1 MVKIDWNS
9 LKNADVNIAWR
20 LAADAMMADN
30 IFPEMLV
37 VRNIEN
43 VPYFDLMVCFTKKP
57 SGFLDRLVG
66 SSEYQIQGH
75 ITDLVKRVGNP
86 KTDLKNLVEMC
97 SDIRKKKPEVEG
109 DINIW
114 HSGKKTIKMEMND
127 ISKEAV
133 NLSINDGNVV
143 LDTFKDSLK
152 GIDSIYII
160 SEVIYA
166 ERVQISVNIGY
177 QTKRKIFERIP
188 VAFSYKRFPVDN
200 KGVLHE
206 AVVSKIEATAK
217 FLPIDN

>member
-1 MVKIDWNS
+1 MAKIDWNI
-9 LKNADVNIAWR
+9 LKDADVKIAWR

-37 VRNIEN
+37 VHNIED
-43 VPYFDLMVCFTKKP
+43 VPYFDLLVCFTKKQ
-57 SGFLDRLVG
+57 SGFLDRLIG
-66 SSEYQIQGH
+66 SSEYHLQGH

-86 KTDLKNLVEMC
+86 KTDLKNLMEMC
-97 SDIRKKKPEVEG
+97 SDIRKEKPMVEG
-109 DINIW
+109 YMNNW
-114 HSGKKTIKMEMND
+114 HSGKKAIKVEMKD

-133 NLSINDGNVV
+133 NLSIKDGNVV

-152 GIDSIYII
+152 SIDSIYII
-160 SEVIYA
+160 SEVIFA
-166 ERVQISVNIGY
+166 ERVQITVNVGY

-206 AVVSKIEATAK
+206 ADVSRVDTAAD
-217 FLPIDN
+217 FFPILK